1 MGGDTGDVKPAG
13 PKSRK
18 TKARAENPEH
28 AQGQPLGPL
37 ESLFQE
43 AIRRA
48 TALGL
53 SGFFLTEEAV
63 RRALTDTVPQEW
75 VDYVSRQSEDV
86 RRDTVDRLVREF
98 GLWLRTLD
106 LSELLRNVLED
117 YEISAQIDISAD
129 RKRKDPVVSLKVAPH
144 RK

>member
-1 MGGDTGDVKPAG
+1 MGNVKPPG

-18 TKARAENPEH
+18 TDARAEHPEP
-28 AQGQPLGPL
+28 AQGRPPGPL

-86 RRDTVDRLVREF
+86 RRDLVDRLVQEF

-117 YEISAQIDISAD
+117 YEISAQIDISGD

>member
-13 PKSRK
+13 RKSRK
-18 TKARAENPEH
+18 TDARAENPED
-28 AQGQPLGPL
+28 AQGQPPGPL

-63 RRALTDTVPQEW
+63 RRALTDTVPREW

-86 RRDTVDRLVREF
+86 RRDMVDRLVQEF

-106 LSELLRNVLED
+106 LSEVLRNVLED

-129 RKRKDPVVSLKVAPH
+129 RKRKDPAVSLKVAPH

>member
-1 MGGDTGDVKPAG
+1 MGDVKPAG
-13 PKSRK
+13 PKSRQ
-18 TKARAENPEH
+18 TDARAENPED
-28 AQGQPLGPL
+28 AQGQPPGPL

-63 RRALTDTVPQEW
+63 RRALTDTVPREW

-86 RRDTVDRLVREF
+86 RRDMVDRLVQEF

-106 LSELLRNVLED
+106 LSELLRKVLED

-129 RKRKDPVVSLKVAPH
+129 RKRKDPAVSLKVAPH

>member
-1 MGGDTGDVKPAG
+1 M
-13 PKSRK
+13 
-18 TKARAENPEH
+18 
-28 AQGQPLGPL
+28 
-37 ESLFQE
+37 
-43 AIRRA
+43 
-48 TALGL
+48 
-53 SGFFLTEEAV
+53 

-86 RRDTVDRLVREF
+86 RRDLVDRLVQEF

>member
-1 MGGDTGDVKPAG
+1 MGNVKPAG

-18 TKARAENPEH
+18 TDARAERPEH
-28 AQGQPLGPL
+28 AQGHPPGPL

-86 RRDTVDRLVREF
+86 RRDLVDRLVQEF

-117 YEISAQIDISAD
+117 YEISAQIDISGD

>member
-18 TKARAENPEH
+18 TNERAENPEH
-28 AQGQPLGPL
+28 KQGPPPGPL

-63 RRALTDTVPQEW
+63 RRALTDTVPREW

-86 RRDTVDRLVREF
+86 RRDMVDRIVQEF
-98 GLWLRTLD
+98 GLWLRNLD
-106 LSELLRNVLED
+106 LSELLRKLLED
-117 YEISAQIDISAD
+117 YDISAKIDISAD
-129 RKRKDPVVSLKVAPH
+129 RKRKDPAVSLKVAPH

>member
-1 MGGDTGDVKPAG
+1 MGDAKP
-13 PKSRK
+13 PDSKSRETDTRGK
-18 TKARAENPEH
+18 DPELR
-28 AQGQPLGPL
+28 PPPGPL

-63 RRALTDTVPQEW
+63 RRALTDTVPREW
-75 VDYVSRQSEDV
+75 VDYVNRQSDDV
-86 RRDTVDRLVREF
+86 RRDMVDRLASEF
-98 GLWLRTLD
+98 GIWLRTLD
-106 LSELLRNVLED
+106 LSEVLQKVLED

-129 RKRKDPVVSLKVAPH
+129 RKRTDPAVSLKVARH

>member
-1 MGGDTGDVKPAG
+1 MGGDTGDVKPPG
-13 PKSRK
+13 PKSRQ
-18 TKARAENPEH
+18 TDARAENPEH
-28 AQGQPLGPL
+28 AEDRPPGPL
-37 ESLFQE
+37 EALFQE

-63 RRALTDTVPQEW
+63 RRALTDTVPREW

-86 RRDTVDRLVREF
+86 RRDMVDRIVQEF
-98 GLWLRTLD
+98 GLWLRNLD
-106 LSELLRNVLED
+106 LSELLRKLLED
-117 YEISAQIDISAD
+117 YDISAKIDISAD
-129 RKRKDPVVSLKVAPH
+129 HKRKDPAVSLKVAPH

>member
-13 PKSRK
+13 PKSRQ
-18 TKARAENPEH
+18 TDASAENPKH
-28 AQGQPLGPL
+28 AEDRPPGPL
-37 ESLFQE
+37 EALFQE

-63 RRALTDTVPQEW
+63 RRALTDTVPREW

-86 RRDTVDRLVREF
+86 RRDMVDRIVQEF
-98 GLWLRTLD
+98 GLWLRNLD
-106 LSELLRNVLED
+106 LSELLRKLLED
-117 YEISAQIDISAD
+117 YDISAKIDISAD
-129 RKRKDPVVSLKVAPH
+129 RKRKDPAVSLKVAPH

>member
-1 MGGDTGDVKPAG
+1 MSDAKPPG
-13 PKSRK
+13 RKSRESD
-18 TKARAENPEH
+18 ARPKDPGPSG
-28 AQGQPLGPL
+28 GQDRPPGAL

-63 RRALTDTVPQEW
+63 RRALSDTVPREW
-75 VDYVSRQSEDV
+75 VDYVSRQSDDV
-86 RRDTVDRLVREF
+86 RHDMVDRLVHEF
-98 GLWLRTLD
+98 GSWLRTLD
-106 LSELLRNVLED
+106 LSEVIQKVLED

-129 RKRKDPVVSLKVAPH
+129 RKREDPAVSLKVARH